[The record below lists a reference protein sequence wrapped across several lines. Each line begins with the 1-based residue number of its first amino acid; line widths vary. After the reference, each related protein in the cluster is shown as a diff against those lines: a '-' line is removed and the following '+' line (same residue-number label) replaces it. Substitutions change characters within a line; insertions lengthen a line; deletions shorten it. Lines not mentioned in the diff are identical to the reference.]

1 MQTTG
6 RIPHAGS
13 MYSTGGPQTH
23 RDGGSDAMR
32 VNCRAAVA
40 VTDIVY
46 MPLQVVIHTYF
57 KSPVYPVLSDGY
69 YRIDR
74 VPWVP
79 IVPTHLQSA
88 KLFGMFL
95 E

>member
-1 MQTTG
+1 
-6 RIPHAGS
+6 
-13 MYSTGGPQTH
+13 
-23 RDGGSDAMR
+23 MR
-32 VNCRAAVA
+32 VNCRAV

-46 MPLQVVIHTYF
+46 VPLQVVIHTYF
-57 KSPVYPVLSDGY
+57 KSPVYPVLGDGY

-79 IVPTHLQSA
+79 IVPTHPQSA